1 MIHEHPV
8 RVITLCIKK
17 SCGRSSQP
25 LKGSLAKRSRKN
37 VSDLSN
43 PNFKSMKML
52 QSWAGLSIG
61 L

>member
-1 MIHEHPV
+1 MHMVHEHPV

-17 SCGRSSQP
+17 SSGRSSQP
-25 LKGSLAKRSRKN
+25 LKGSLAKRSGKN

-52 QSWAGLSIG
+52 QS
-61 L
+61 